1 MFLYII
7 ICNNLKIQKGVD
19 KNNTLPYNRIRE
31 GGKYSDTIKEKKVEK
46 EVPEVLERM
55 GNYMGRI

>member
-1 MFLYII
+1 M
-7 ICNNLKIQKGVD
+7 VD
-19 KNNTLPYNRIRE
+19 KNKGCCFSTPYDTIE
-31 GGKYSDTIKEKKVEK
+31 LEKEDKHSDTITEKKIEK

>member
-1 MFLYII
+1 MLFSSTHYHTIESE
-7 ICNNLKIQKGVD
+7 K
-19 KNNTLPYNRIRE
+19 E
-31 GGKYSDTIKEKKVEK
+31 GKYSDTITEKKVEK

>member
-1 MFLYII
+1 MQKII
-7 ICNNLKIQKGVD
+7 KRLTRIKGCCFS
-19 KNNTLPYNRIRE
+19 TPYNTIESKKE
-31 GGKYSDTIKEKKVEK
+31 GKHSEAITEKKIEK